1 MTLKIIVYGFLWPWE
16 SNMTSAPGQ
25 ISGHMPPRPNPIT
38 DLTRPNTITRPVL
51 ISSLGMGNDSSKQQL
66 HPNPRGVHRRLSTDS
81 ARRYKTG
88 LPPPVVQVSASCSDG
103 FLSPTIS
110 NDFSASTTSRTSVEG
125 HPEIS
130 RSRSGSAC
138 SERSNSIKKKHPIV
152 LRNRQLIQS
161 CFQNPH
167 EIIGKKIIKRTAE
180 KRSDFGGFYVSL
192 TAEQKEDLEN
202 GIKLLLKKAVA
213 NIDFPD
219 EVERLSEEF
228 GLRLVTFRS
237 AGFKADYFAAI
248 ADSTITE
255 CSFLDNAVHPAH
267 QTLQAFSQFVGIVFT
282 SVRNGFYNEM
292 RRQRRASHSF
302 SSGQSIAMDR
312 RPKLSIS
319 GPSTSPTTRT
329 KLLTEFWSPQVLV
342 NGSDQFLSTPQDA
355 FY

>member
-1 MTLKIIVYGFLWPWE
+1 
-16 SNMTSAPGQ
+16 
-25 ISGHMPPRPNPIT
+25 
-38 DLTRPNTITRPVL
+38 
-51 ISSLGMGNDSSKQQL
+51 MGNDSSKQQL

-81 ARRYKTG
+81 ARRYKTS
-88 LPPPVVQVSASCSDG
+88 LQTPTVQVSASCSDG
-103 FLSPTIS
+103 FLSPS
-110 NDFSASTTSRTSVEG
+110 SAPSDNSIATTPSRPSVEG
-125 HPEIS
+125 HAEIS

-138 SERSNSIKKKHPIV
+138 SERSNSIKKKHPIT
-152 LRNRQLIQS
+152 LKNRQLIQS

-167 EIIGKKIIKRTAE
+167 EIVGKKIIKRTAE
-180 KRSDFGGFYVSL
+180 KRTDFGGFYVSL
-192 TAEQKEDLEN
+192 TSEQKEDLET
-202 GIKLLLKKAVA
+202 GIKLLLKKSVA
-213 NIDFPD
+213 NIDFMD
-219 EVERLSEEF
+219 EVERLAQEF

-255 CSFLDNAVHPAH
+255 CTFLDNAVHPAH

-302 SSGQSIAMDR
+302 SSGQSIALDR

-319 GPSTSPTTRT
+319 GPSASPSTRS
-329 KLLTEFWSPQVLV
+329 KMLNEFWSPQVLV
-342 NGSDQFLSTPQDA
+342 NGNQQFLNTPQDA